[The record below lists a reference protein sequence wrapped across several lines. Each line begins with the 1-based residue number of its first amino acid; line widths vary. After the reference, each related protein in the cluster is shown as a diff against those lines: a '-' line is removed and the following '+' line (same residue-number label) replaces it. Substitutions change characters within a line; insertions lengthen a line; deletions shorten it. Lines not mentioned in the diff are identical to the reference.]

1 MKVIKSN
8 QINKFEQ
15 LKLKSPA
22 PVQQLVSLTYK
33 GMCSGMQIYPP
44 VGTLVYYRPVGGSW
58 KIFHYVYYN
67 NRFDKKITTNK
78 LKVGN
83 TYEFWVYAGGGPQ
96 QRTVT
101 VQKAENFIDVKLPDA
116 LCKSLIRGR

>member
-1 MKVIKSN
+1 
-8 QINKFEQ
+8 
-15 LKLKSPA
+15 
-22 PVQQLVSLTYK
+22 
-33 GMCSGMQIYPP
+33 MCYE
-44 VGTLVYYRPVGGSW
+44 
-58 KIFHYVYYN
+58 IFHYVYYN

-83 TYEFWVYAGGGPQ
+83 TYEFWVYAGGDPQ